1 MMFYM
6 WLWFVGVQ
14 VCLVFLWVGVVWFG
28 VCDMQC
34 VMCDGCVIYLLSG
47 CLLLYGVF
55 VDDVVRLLYDL
66 QLCLKLVFVY
76 MLIGCL
82 LYKFDVFVKVD
93 GSVIFGIDVQVFDM
107 LVGVLMMVLML
118 NGKLSVV
125 KNCDVLCVMLGVVD
139 VVVVKDVVIVVV
151 QIYWQVKKVCDVVD
165 IVWDVGLMLV
175 FDSMMIFVQCKGVLQ
190 VEYVVV
196 VMQVGEFGC
205 YFVEFGNVVEVDY
218 YMLYIVYV
226 MMEFVNVIVYVWVGE
241 IEVWGLIQG
250 QDKVCWM
257 LLVLFGVLVE
267 CVIVNM
273 MFFGG
278 SFGCKYVFDFVVYVV
293 VVLKVVGW
301 FVKVICLCEDDI
313 CYGFYWLC
321 VFVWFCVVFGCDGLL
336 VVLYVCVV
344 GYLLYVVIKCDCYDK
359 VGGWDEMMFDGLY
372 DFCYDVLNLLVD
384 FVMVM
389 QLILVSFMCSVGSML
404 IVFFF
409 ESFVN
414 EFVYMVWVDLV

>member
-1 MMFYM
+1 
-6 WLWFVGVQ
+6 
-14 VCLVFLWVGVVWFG
+14 
-28 VCDMQC
+28 
-34 VMCDGCVIYLLSG
+34 
-47 CLLLYGVF
+47 
-55 VDDVVRLLYDL
+55 
-66 QLCLKLVFVY
+66 
-76 MLIGCL
+76 
-82 LYKFDVFVKVD
+82 
-93 GSVIFGIDVQVFDM
+93 
-107 LVGVLMMVLML
+107 
-118 NGKLSVV
+118 
-125 KNCDVLCVMLGVVD
+125 
-139 VVVVKDVVIVVV
+139 
-151 QIYWQVKKVCDVVD
+151 
-165 IVWDVGLMLV
+165 
-175 FDSMMIFVQCKGVLQ
+175 
-190 VEYVVV
+190 
-196 VMQVGEFGC
+196 
-205 YFVEFGNVVEVDY
+205 
-218 YMLYIVYV
+218 
-226 MMEFVNVIVYVWVGE
+226 
-241 IEVWGLIQG
+241 
-250 QDKVCWM
+250 M

-389 QLILVSFMCSVGSML
+389 
-404 IVFFF
+404 
-409 ESFVN
+409 
-414 EFVYMVWVDLV
+414 